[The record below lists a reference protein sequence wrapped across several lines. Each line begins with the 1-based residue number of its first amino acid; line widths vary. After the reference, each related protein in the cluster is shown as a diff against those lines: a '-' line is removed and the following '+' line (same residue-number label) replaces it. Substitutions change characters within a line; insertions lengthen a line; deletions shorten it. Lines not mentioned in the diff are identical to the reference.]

1 MSLFTAR
8 LPVAVVSSA
17 ICFTLGVGGGM
28 GWMVYNGYRFNK
40 EAALKVEGDIMN
52 RNSGGPNA
60 EGAPGGDGRGGGGGK
75 GGAGGFGKGGAG
87 GFGKGGA
94 GGFGKGPGGAG
105 GGGGGGQRGPSPKTQ
120 LANLVTKLDLLTQKP
135 LSVELTADQKKKV
148 GEQLKG
154 LTDADDLSDE
164 DATKRLDALKE
175 VLKDNI
181 ETLEAA
187 GYRFPGQGAPGGAP
201 GAGGPDG
208 GRPPANPFKDEQTGK
223 HLKSLE
229 SQLAKGAA

>member
-40 EAALKVEGDIMN
+40 EAALKVDGDLMN
-52 RNSGGPNA
+52 RSSGGPKA
-60 EGAPGGDGRGGGGGK
+60 EGAPGGDGGGGGGK
-75 GGAGGFGKGGAG
+75 GGGFGKGGAG
-87 GFGKGGA
+87 G
-94 GGFGKGPGGAG
+94 GFGKGPGGA

-164 DATKRLDALKE
+164 DATKRLDALKD
-175 VLKDNI
+175 VLKENI

-187 GYRFPGQGAPGGAP
+187 GYRFPGQGGPGGAP
-201 GAGGPDG
+201 GAGGPGG

>member
-40 EAALKVEGDIMN
+40 EAALKVDGDLMN
-52 RNSGGPNA
+52 RSSGGPKA
-60 EGAPGGDGRGGGGGK
+60 EGAPGGDGGGGGGK
-75 GGAGGFGKGGAG
+75 GGGFGKGGAG
-87 GFGKGGA
+87 G
-94 GGFGKGPGGAG
+94 GFGKGPGGA

-164 DATKRLDALKE
+164 DATKRLDALKD
-175 VLKDNI
+175 VLKENI

-187 GYRFPGQGAPGGAP
+187 GYRFPGQGGAP
-201 GAGGPDG
+201 GAGGPGG